1 MSLLSISIP
10 PVSIIENEFDV
21 ERSVTL
27 NHIVDKYF
35 DVERTIN
42 TEDAYVSRE
51 NLQYY
56 TIQLKK
62 KIDEYINA
70 KVEQILEEKLRER
83 FK

>member
-1 MSLLSISIP
+1 MRQLLIS
-10 PVSIIENEFDV
+10 VANEFDV
-21 ERSVTL
+21 ERTVTL

-62 KIDEYINA
+62 KIDEYISA
-70 KVEQILEEKLRER
+70 KVEQMLEEKLRER